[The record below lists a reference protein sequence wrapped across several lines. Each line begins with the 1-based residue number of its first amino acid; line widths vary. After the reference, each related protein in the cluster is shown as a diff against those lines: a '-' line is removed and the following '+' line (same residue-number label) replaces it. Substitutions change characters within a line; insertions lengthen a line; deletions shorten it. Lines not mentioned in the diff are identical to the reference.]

1 MFDASNM
8 LAALLDP
15 NPLLVATFFT
25 ILFLVLL
32 NMALG
37 IRADMRD
44 NAAAWTHVEV
54 AKMRRS
60 SNTKS
65 LKKVEMEQLR
75 TETGVAETAEITA
88 KIEATRTVANY
99 AESSLPDFVNDRSLC
114 ATFGRA
120 IVENHEWVSA
130 SAWGPFDPIVPKY
143 IRAQV
148 ERIVLSS
155 SSSRLP
161 SGRRRR
167 CSGQPA

>member
-54 AKMRRS
+54 AKVRRTS
-60 SNTKS
+60 KTK
-65 LKKVEMEQLR
+65 LKKIEMEQLR
-75 TETGVAETAEITA
+75 TETGVAETAEMKA

>member
-1 MFDASNM
+1 
-8 LAALLDP
+8 
-15 NPLLVATFFT
+15 
-25 ILFLVLL
+25 
-32 NMALG
+32 MALG

-75 TETGVAETAEITA
+75 TETGVAETAEMTT

-155 SSSRLP
+155 SPSRLP